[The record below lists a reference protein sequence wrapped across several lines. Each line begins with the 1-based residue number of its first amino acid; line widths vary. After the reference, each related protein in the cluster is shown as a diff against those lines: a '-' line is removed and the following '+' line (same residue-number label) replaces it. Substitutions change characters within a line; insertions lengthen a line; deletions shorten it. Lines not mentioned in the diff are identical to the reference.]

1 MTDDTAYRNKYS
13 MLFKNLIEAD
23 RVKFGSTTTQ
33 DRIREGA
40 SWTENEKCRHQRETA
55 TSTAIVEW
63 LSLAQCNDY
72 YFTKGSTVTYYVKEM
87 NASMFGGPAFGMS
100 EEIGEFEVGSK
111 PTANFRNNHSAQPSP
126 KQ

>member
-72 YFTKGSTVTYYVKEM
+72 YFTKGSTVTYYVKGDECEHVWR
-87 NASMFGGPAFGMS
+87 PC
-100 EEIGEFEVGSK
+100 
-111 PTANFRNNHSAQPSP
+111 FRNERRDWRI
-126 KQ
+126 